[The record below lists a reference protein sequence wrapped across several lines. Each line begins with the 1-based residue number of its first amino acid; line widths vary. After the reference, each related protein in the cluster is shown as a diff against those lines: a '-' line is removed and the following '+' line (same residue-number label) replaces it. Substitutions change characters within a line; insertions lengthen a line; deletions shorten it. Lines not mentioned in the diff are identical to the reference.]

1 MLTIPS
7 LTIGAKSALP
17 INNADKSD
25 SLIFISKSELIFSL
39 SKLQEL
45 YKFDS
50 SELNNIAKLLFS
62 PLNSS

>member
-25 SLIFISKSELIFSL
+25 SLIFISKSESIFSL

-45 YKFDS
+45 NEPYSFGVN
-50 SELNNIAKLLFS
+50 EIAKLWFS
-62 PLNSS
+62 SLNSS